1 MRDFS
6 DVSNLILSESISI
19 FELVDI
25 RKKVSKKVFNYII
38 SILRIFFNYHRT
50 TRCSHSIRY
59 LLVRYHIY

>member
-25 RKKVSKKVFNYII
+25 RIQRKFLITSYQF
-38 SILRIFFNYHRT
+38 
-50 TRCSHSIRY
+50 
-59 LLVRYHIY
+59 